1 MAIVL
6 NVKAGEPFS
15 VELENNATAGY
26 KWQLKSDDAAI
37 EILSQNYSTIEPV
50 IPGKPGKTIF
60 TLRIKSGG
68 NYYIDFILKRGWEA
82 EEKAISSIQY
92 TFHAV

>member
-15 VELENNATAGY
+15 VELENNATTGY

-37 EILSQNYSTIEPV
+37 EILSQNYSITQPV

-60 TLRIKSGG
+60 TLRINTRGT
-68 NYYIDFILKRGWEA
+68 YHVDFILKRAWED
-82 EEKAISSIQY
+82 EDKAITNLQY
-92 TFHAV
+92 TFIAV